1 MTFERIDRRGLLSA
15 GGLGAMGLLLPAS
28 LLTGCNSK
36 GQSGAAAAPDGPPQ
50 RGGVIRIGTMEP
62 TQTGN
67 LDAHAPVGA
76 GIIRGW
82 ALYNKLWE
90 WTKECEPTPAL
101 AESYEIAPDGR
112 SMVIRLRKGLE
123 FHHGKS
129 VTAQDLIFSV
139 RRLSDPKVASP
150 YAGLVAAVN
159 RDTIETLDP
168 LTVRLHANPGQGL
181 VALSDAWISFGGIVP
196 TDYHPVT
203 NVVGTGP
210 FRLKSFTPG
219 QRSTFTRFENY
230 FKPNQ
235 PYADALEIIE
245 FKDQTARAYALQS
258 GQIDIADLV
267 PVEQAQLLRRV
278 PTVKVVTSPT
288 NNVQSL
294 DMNVAHPVLADVR
307 VRQALRLLADRK
319 DLVDRAL
326 HGEGTIGNDL
336 YSPHDPTYDHS
347 IAQRPHDPE
356 KAKWLLAQAGQ
367 PNLALTITANNA
379 GAPAALVFAEQARKA
394 GLALKVEKLDQA
406 SFQAPMPASRA
417 ITTGGIPARGFL
429 ASALHYD
436 APHAVINRTNFKDP
450 RFRELIDQAMAQPDL
465 EKRKPLIHEAQRIQH
480 ERGGILIWGFTHVRA
495 AAANHIGGVVPEK
508 TQFGGWR
515 VDEFFRKTA

>member
-1 MTFERIDRRGLLSA
+1 MTLPRFNRRDLLGA
-15 GGLGAMGLLLPAS
+15 GGLAGMGLLLPTA
-28 LLTGCNSK
+28 LLSSCN
-36 GQSGAAAAPDGPPQ
+36 GQNTAAPSAASDGPPK
-50 RGGVIRIGTMEP
+50 RGGRIRIGTMES
-62 TQTGN
+62 TQSGN

-82 ALYNKLWE
+82 ALYTKLWE
-90 WTKECEPTPAL
+90 WTKECQPTTAL
-101 AESYEIAPDGR
+101 AESFEIAPDGR

-129 VTAQDLIFSV
+129 VTAEDLIFSV

-168 LTVRLHANPGQGL
+168 LTVRLHASEGQGL
-181 VALSDAWISFGGIVP
+181 AALSDAWISFGGIVP

-219 QRSTFTRFENY
+219 QRATFTRFENY

-235 PYADALEIIE
+235 PYADELEILE
-245 FKDQTARAYALQS
+245 FKDQTARAYVLQS

-267 PVEQAQLLRRV
+267 PVEQAQLLRRA
-278 PTVKVVTSPT
+278 PGVKVVTSPT

-294 DMNVAHPVLADVR
+294 DMNVLHPALSDVR

-319 DLVDRAL
+319 DLVNRAL
-326 HGEGTIGNDL
+326 NGEGTIGNDL

-356 KAKWLLAQAGQ
+356 QAKWLLAKAGY
-367 PNLALTITANNA
+367 PRLDLTITASAA
-379 GAPAALVFAEQARKA
+379 GAPAALIFAEQAKKA
-394 GLALKVEKLDQA
+394 GLALTVEKLDAA
-406 SFQAPMPASRA
+406 SFAAPMPATRA

-436 APHAVINRTNFKDP
+436 APHAVINRTNFRDP
-450 RFRELIDQAMAQPDL
+450 RFRELIDAAMAQPDV
-465 EKRKPLIHEAQRIQH
+465 EKRKPLVHEAQHIQH
-480 ERGGILIWGFTHVRA
+480 DRGGILIWGFTHVRA
-495 AAANHIGGVVPEK
+495 AASNNIGGVVPEK

-515 VDEFFRKTA
+515 VDEFWRKDA